1 MVSVKD
7 IAARC
12 NVSVATVSKALN
24 GYSDISREK
33 RDYINAV
40 AKEMGYFPNAAAIA
54 LKTNR
59 TYNIGILFS
68 DAANNGLTNEHFARV
83 LQGVKEEAESRG
95 YDITFI
101 NNHIGART
109 MTYTEHCRYRGVD
122 GVVIAC
128 IDFDAPEIVELVN
141 SGIPVVTIDHVFHS
155 TTSVISDNVKGVK
168 DLVMYAYHMGHRR
181 IAFIHGVDSSV
192 SRDRLAS
199 FYRTLEELNVEI
211 PEYYTLV
218 CPYRDTKT
226 AAEMTRKLLEE
237 KEPPSCILY
246 PDDFTA
252 IGGISVIEQKGLH
265 IPEDISVM
273 GYDGNSFARV
283 MEPAMTTLAQNS
295 EELGHRAAEQ
305 LIYMIEKPKTAL
317 VERIVVEGKLF
328 EGRSVKKL

>member
-24 GYSDISREK
+24 GYSDISKEK

-59 TYNIGILFS
+59 TYNIGILFL

-101 NNHIGART
+101 NHHIGART
-109 MTYTEHCRYRGVD
+109 MTYTEHCYYRGVD

-128 IDFDAPEIVELVN
+128 IDFDEPEIIELVN
-141 SGIPVVTIDHVFHS
+141 SKIPVVTIDHVFHNI
-155 TTSVISDNVKGVK
+155 TSVISDNVKGVR
-168 DLVMYAYHMGHRR
+168 DLVLYAHSMGHRK
-181 IAFIHGVDSSV
+181 IAFIHGDDSSV

-199 FYRTLEELNVEI
+199 FYRTLDELGLKV
-211 PEYYTLV
+211 PESYVLV
-218 CPYRDTKT
+218 CPYRDAKT
-226 AAEMTRKLLEE
+226 AAQRTKQLLAQ
-237 KEPPSCILY
+237 KDMPSCILY

-252 IGGISVIEQKGLH
+252 VSGISVIEQEGLH
-265 IPEDISVM
+265 IPEDISVI
-273 GYDGNSFARV
+273 GYDGNSYARA
-283 MEPAMTTLAQNS
+283 MEPALTTLAQDS
-295 EELGHRAAEQ
+295 EVLGRSAAKH
-305 LIYMIEKPKTAL
+305 LIQMIEKPKTAL
-317 VERIVVEGKLF
+317 VERVVVEGKVLAD
-328 EGRSVKKL
+328 RSVKKL